1 MSFWREN
8 RRLLAL
14 AATVAAIV
22 VAAIL
27 VLGREPLIRGARS
40 GNLAGVP
47 LEVGALPVT

>member
-8 RRLLAL
+8 RRLFSLLA
-14 AATVAAIV
+14 VAA
-22 VAAIL
+22 AIAVMTVL
-27 VLGREPLIRGARS
+27 VLRREPALRGTRG

>member
-8 RRLLAL
+8 RRLLSL
-14 AATVAAIV
+14 AAAVAV
-22 VAAIL
+22 VAVVA
-27 VLGREPLIRGARS
+27 VLALRQEPAVRRAGG